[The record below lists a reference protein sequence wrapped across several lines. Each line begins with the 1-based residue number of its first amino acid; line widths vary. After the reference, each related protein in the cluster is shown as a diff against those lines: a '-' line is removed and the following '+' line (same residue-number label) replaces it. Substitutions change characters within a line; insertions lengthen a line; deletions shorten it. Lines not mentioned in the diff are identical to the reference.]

1 MRKLV
6 INILYDHIVD
16 YPTPKNIN
24 YYWGFGSV
32 AGIFLSIQIITGI
45 FLVMH
50 YTPQINL
57 SFFSIEH
64 ITRDVNYGWLLRYL
78 HSNGASLFFILVF
91 MHIAR
96 NLYYGS
102 YIFPR
107 QNLWYSGIL
116 LFILMM
122 PTAFMGYV
130 LPWGQMSYWGATVIT
145 NFITAIPIIGK
156 HIVIWLWG
164 GFAINNATLARFF
177 SLHFFLP
184 FLIIGAIFLHLII
197 LHYKGSNNPLGIN
210 LFLDKINFYPYF
222 YIKDFYFL
230 IYFIIIFFFLVFFTP
245 NILGHSDN
253 YIEANIMITPTHIVP
268 EWYFLYFYAILRS
281 VPDKL
286 GGVICMGFSLVILF
300 ILPFLNISQQFKIR
314 SLRFH
319 PILEYFYWSN
329 IFNICI
335 LGWLGANVVEIPFI
349 MISIISTF
357 YYFFFFL
364 IINNYI
370 RTIEINFILQLLIL
384 TKKLKIKITDIVL
397 FPGINLLKTK
407 LKNLVI

>member
-1 MRKLV
+1 LRKLV